1 MNKMNLRE
9 RIRTVNLGKRGQ
21 FVIPEDIRKDLGI
34 KGGATLVLIEKMSE
48 IVIKKESDVIKAI
61 EGEDIFWKTLSEEAM
76 RRAWS
81 KEDEIWDKIV
91 KVSK

>member
-1 MNKMNLRE
+1 
-9 RIRTVNLGKRGQ
+9 
-21 FVIPEDIRKDLGI
+21 
-34 KGGATLVLIEKMSE
+34 MSE
-48 IVIKKESDVIKAI
+48 IVIKRESDVIKAI

-91 KVSK
+91 KVGK